1 MVEPF
6 TSPLAPRALI
16 FSTPPNT
23 PIEPHP
29 YLSSTNNAPPRSTN
43 PFPQSI
49 VQDLPQTL
57 QQNSPIEPTL
67 PSHNLP
73 NPSMERENIEQEI
86 RNLQTFH
93 QNVQEAIQNAQYVQD
108 NLIPP
113 TSITHVQLPPP
124 FYPISTSTQ
133 TPLFGAPFP
142 PPSIFGP
149 LDQSLRLEQPPKPQ
163 DHTCPHC
170 LRTESIINN
179 FQTETRYVLWKPSPD
194 FTHPLGPPSGL
205 KGLFHTLNATVIP
218 TKVTIQVMHMC
229 GARMLIKL
237 RGSIPNQTSWML
249 YRLMKKLLVM
259 VDVARGSR
267 LGALLRACCLFI
279 IPSKSRLDID
289 PCVLAIFKGS
299 FDPVSPFI
307 RKTAELRISK
317 HLEENHITWAQF
329 GKKQDKNAT
338 LQDFDEALDLQCVE
352 TVSQSP
358 LTLSKIQGDDVTTF
372 CDYVKVANLKKPIE
386 DSTG

>member
-1 MVEPF
+1 MVD
-6 TSPLAPRALI
+6 PLHLHCTRALI
-16 FSTPPNT
+16 FSTHPNT
-23 PIEPHP
+23 LIEPHP

-86 RNLQTFH
+86 QNLQTFH

-163 DHTCPHC
+163 DHTCPHLLKVVQAEGFGSGSKNAWRREWCTEKGC
-170 LRTESIINN
+170 LGRGGDRVERGRQLNMSNGGRRNEMDWVGCEKEEWVQWVNFVEVFVVGLEQWIEEMDLSILVNGGIVRASVVSIV
-179 FQTETRYVLWKPSPD
+179 TM
-194 FTHPLGPPSGL
+194 GL
-205 KGLFHTLNATVIP
+205 SCDGCGEVSFE
-218 TKVTIQVMHMC
+218 VMEE
-229 GARMLIKL
+229 A
-237 RGSIPNQTSWML
+237 
-249 YRLMKKLLVM
+249 
-259 VDVARGSR
+259 
-267 LGALLRACCLFI
+267 
-279 IPSKSRLDID
+279 
-289 PCVLAIFKGS
+289 
-299 FDPVSPFI
+299 
-307 RKTAELRISK
+307 
-317 HLEENHITWAQF
+317 LEESF
-329 GKKQDKNAT
+329 GLLKFWGFTSFNWRELVHVGNGIKSVVVNGRTIWVDTSSLIWRGESSHDQQDRIHRAMDK
-338 LQDFDEALDLQCVE
+338 
-352 TVSQSP
+352 
-358 LTLSKIQGDDVTTF
+358 GD
-372 CDYVKVANLKKPIE
+372 
-386 DSTG
+386 

>member
-1 MVEPF
+1 MVD
-6 TSPLAPRALI
+6 PLHLHCTRALI

-86 RNLQTFH
+86 QNLQTFH

-163 DHTCPHC
+163 DHTCPH
-170 LRTESIINN
+170 L
-179 FQTETRYVLWKPSPD
+179 
-194 FTHPLGPPSGL
+194 L
-205 KGLFHTLNATVIP
+205 KVVQAEGF
-218 TKVTIQVMHMC
+218 
-229 GARMLIKL
+229 
-237 RGSIPNQTSWML
+237 
-249 YRLMKKLLVM
+249 
-259 VDVARGSR
+259 GSR
-267 LGALLRACCLFI
+267 SKNAWRREWCTERGCLVIGGDRVERRRQFDMSNGVMNHWMRNGFVDLGGALL
-279 IPSKSRLDID
+279 
-289 PCVLAIFKGS
+289 V
-299 FDPVSPFI
+299 
-307 RKTAELRISK
+307 
-317 HLEENHITWAQF
+317 EERY
-329 GKKQDKNAT
+329 G
-338 LQDFDEALDLQCVE
+338 
-352 TVSQSP
+352 
-358 LTLSKIQGDDVTTF
+358 
-372 CDYVKVANLKKPIE
+372 
-386 DSTG
+386 